1 MLWTLLSSALFAVA
15 APAGNNE
22 NDQESKSLKGMER
35 KYKRNIREVLE
46 KRDRHHKCNSRTVS
60 IRREWGSMSKGDRLD
75 YIKAVECLTKKA
87 SISNPAEVPGARNR
101 LDDFAAAH
109 IQETNNIHF
118 NGNLYA
124 WHRHFVWTY
133 EQTLRNECGYQGAQP
148 YWDWTLSAD
157 DPRLSPVF
165 DGSKYSMGGNGK
177 VIPHGATLLTA
188 FGKDFTLPPGTGGGC
203 IEKGPF
209 SDLKVNL
216 GVNPV
221 ILPATA
227 AAAAANA
234 AATAS
239 AGNAL
244 TNVTTVEATIK
255 VNTTGINPALQY
267 NPRCLTRD
275 INLFWSKQTHTSDVE
290 FLLGCTT
297 VDCLEKRADGWELAP
312 EVPQPLIHAAG
323 HFAVGGL
330 QNDPF
335 ASPGDPIFYLH
346 HGQFDRVW
354 SIWQGQ
360 DLKNRV
366 DQVGGTKT
374 PFNVPPSA
382 LVTPDDILAFGAVA
396 KPIKHR
402 DTHSTIDGQY
412 CYMYD

>member
-1 MLWTLLSSALFAVA
+1 
-15 APAGNNE
+15 
-22 NDQESKSLKGMER
+22 
-35 KYKRNIREVLE
+35 
-46 KRDRHHKCNSRTVS
+46 
-60 IRREWGSMSKGDRLD
+60 
-75 YIKAVECLTKKA
+75 VECLTKKP
-87 SISNPAEVPGARNR
+87 SRSKRAEVPGARNR

-124 WHRHFVWTY
+124 WHRHFIWTY
-133 EQTLRNECGYQGAQP
+133 EQALRNECGYRGSQP
-148 YWDWTLSAD
+148 YWDWTLFAE

-177 VIPHGATLLTA
+177 VIPHGATLLKA
-188 FGKDFTLPPGTGGGC
+188 FGKEFTLPPGTGGGC

-209 SDLKVNL
+209 SKLTVNL

-221 ILPATA
+221 ILPAAAPA
-227 AAAAANA
+227 AAAKASDNSTKKYESTMEVNA
-234 AATAS
+234 A
-239 AGNAL
+239 
-244 TNVTTVEATIK
+244 
-255 VNTTGINPALQY
+255 GINPALQY

-275 INLFWSKQTHTSDVE
+275 INLFWSQQTRVADVE
-290 FLLGCTT
+290 FLLGCTN
-297 VDCLEKRADGWELAP
+297 VDCLEKRADGWEFGP

-366 DQVGGTKT
+366 NQVGGTKT
-374 PFNVPPSA
+374 PFNEPPSDP
-382 LVTPDDILAFGAVA
+382 VTPNDLLAFGAVA
-396 KPIKHR
+396 KPVKHR
-402 DTHSTIDGQY
+402 DTHSTIDGAY
-412 CYMYD
+412 CYIYD